1 MKRIKDTVAA
11 YFFLLPN
18 GLGLLTFTLLPILG
32 CLALSF
38 LQWDG
43 VSSLRDAKFVGWD
56 NFRMS
61 VGLEWKEGRLV
72 ANDPDFWRYLLNT
85 IFLMG
90 TIPVGIAL
98 SLGAALL
105 LNQGL
110 RGTTILRAIF
120 FLPTMCPIV
129 AVCVIWRWI
138 LNDQYGP
145 LNASLMH
152 LGIQHAPGWL
162 GDPAWAKPAIM
173 MMLLWIGIGGYNCVL
188 YLAGLQ
194 NIPQELY
201 EAAALDGADWWAR
214 LRHITWPMLTPTTF
228 FIFTIG
234 LIAGFQGGFTPA
246 YLMTG
251 GGPGGATTTLSY
263 YIYNNAFVFSET
275 LGKAAAMAW
284 VLFLLV
290 LAATIVNWRY
300 HQRVVHYA

>member
-1 MKRIKDTVAA
+1 MTRIKDSLAG
-11 YFFLLPN
+11 YLFLLPN
-18 GLGLLTFTLLPILG
+18 GLGFLVFMLLPILG
-32 CLALSF
+32 CLGLSF
-38 LQWDG
+38 LHWDG
-43 VSSLRDAKFVGWD
+43 VSSLREAKFVGWA
-56 NFRMS
+56 NFWSAVGFGWDAGRM
-61 VGLEWKEGRLV
+61 V
-72 ANDPDFWRYLLNT
+72 AKDPDFWRYLFNT
-85 IFLMG
+85 AFLMG
-90 TIPVGIAL
+90 TVPLGMIL

-110 RGTTILRAIF
+110 RGTTAFRTIF

-138 LNDQYGP
+138 LNDEYGP
-145 LNASLMH
+145 LNAGLMH
-152 LGIQHAPGWL
+152 LGITNPPGWL
-162 GDPAWAKPAIM
+162 GDTLWAKPAIM
-173 MMLLWIGIGGYNCVL
+173 MVLLWIGVGGYNCVL

-201 EAAALDGADWWAR
+201 EAAALDGAGWWSR
-214 LRHITWPMLTPTTF
+214 FRHITWPMLSPTTF
-228 FIFTIG
+228 FVFTMG

-263 YIYNNAFVFSET
+263 YIYNNAFVFSGT
-275 LGKAAAMAW
+275 IGKAAAMAW

-290 LAATIVNWRY
+290 FGATLLNWRY